1 MLRVDTG
8 SLQYS
13 LYTICTRFFVLIT
26 SPFYP
31 RESCWTQK
39 RTRVTTTKWWPNVLV
54 LMFNWLKREL
64 VLRSAQK
71 IVSSHII
78 QGLDW
83 LYDNGFILLVF
94 EIHFDL
100 CLMLPIR
107 CFSSCKLA
115 PSALAGVRL
124 SLDPEG
130 KIMAPR
136 LHNILVVFP
145 ICRRLKNS
153 QFWE

>member
-1 MLRVDTG
+1 M
-8 SLQYS
+8 
-13 LYTICTRFFVLIT
+13 
-26 SPFYP
+26 
-31 RESCWTQK
+31 
-39 RTRVTTTKWWPNVLV
+39 
-54 LMFNWLKREL
+54 

-94 EIHFDL
+94 EINFDL
-100 CLMLPIR
+100 YLVLRIR

-115 PSALAGVRL
+115 PSALAGVGL

-130 KIMAPR
+130 KIMAPS
-136 LHNILVVFP
+136 LHN
-145 ICRRLKNS
+145 
-153 QFWE
+153 